1 MYEFIKDNIST
12 GQGLK
17 RALDVTTVS
26 FIADGTKTRFSV
38 GTNIGTLFAVSV
50 NGLAQI
56 RNENFTF
63 KDYTSVINFIDAP
76 FIGSVITIQ
85 YYKGIT
91 SVILDNVGKLI
102 QFTKEEF
109 HYTGSTVFNLSQSIN
124 SLITVETNGLAEDE
138 GVGFNITGHM
148 QITYIEPPVIGSNI
162 SISYLY

>member
-1 MYEFIKDNIST
+1 MYEFNKDNVST

-38 GTNIGTLFAVSV
+38 GTNIGTLFSVSV

-56 RNENFTF
+56 KDQNFIF
-63 KDYTSVINFIDAP
+63 KDYTSTINFIDPP
-76 FIGSVITIQ
+76 FINSVITIQ

-109 HYTGSTVFNLSQSIN
+109 IYTGSTVFNLSQSIN
-124 SLITVETNGLAEDE
+124 SLITVETNGLAEE
-138 GVGFNITGHM
+138 EEVGYDITGHT
-148 QITYIEPPVIGSNI
+148 QIRYNEPPVLGSKI
-162 SISYLY
+162 SVSYLY

>member
-1 MYEFIKDNIST
+1 MYEFNKDNVST

-38 GTNIGTLFAVSV
+38 GTNIGTLFSVSV

-56 RNENFTF
+56 KDQNFIF
-63 KDYTSVINFIDAP
+63 KDYTSTINFIDPP
-76 FIGSVITIQ
+76 FINSVITIQ

-109 HYTGSTVFNLSQSIN
+109 IYTGSTVFNLSQSIN
-124 SLITVETNGLAEDE
+124 SLITVETNGLAEEE
-138 GVGFNITGHM
+138 GVGYDITGHT
-148 QITYIEPPVIGSNI
+148 QIRYNEPPVLGSKI
-162 SISYLY
+162 SVSYLY